1 MDVTFK
7 PFSKGASTGF
17 GFPSLICGVFKR
29 LNCLRFVF
37 FFTILRIDDRQITKN
52 KMQCYATENLLKEDF
67 KLHRSSTKRYRES
80 TTDKI
85 SNTSSFQMHGFSL
98 KNGALKITGVFFLPI
113 PYFSHLVKVSQVAS
127 LCTTSIVS
135 KHYGI

>member
-1 MDVTFK
+1 
-7 PFSKGASTGF
+7 
-17 GFPSLICGVFKR
+17 
-29 LNCLRFVF
+29 
-37 FFTILRIDDRQITKN
+37 
-52 KMQCYATENLLKEDF
+52 MQCYATENLLKEDF
-67 KLHRSSTKRYRES
+67 KLHRSSTKRYTES

-127 LCTTSIVS
+127 LYTTSIVS